1 LSFAAQVFI
10 PDLRW
15 LANMLPPAQGVP
27 PMTRAAITLSVLSAM
42 STPVAA
48 QIVIPSDT
56 APRCKSYL
64 AMSEHDAETFAAGF
78 FAGILGGASVLI
90 APVISTHK
98 FGEMLRR
105 YCEEHPAYTMGDA
118 AIELRRGMTR

>member
-1 LSFAAQVFI
+1 MRHVHE
-10 PDLRW
+10 
-15 LANMLPPAQGVP
+15 
-27 PMTRAAITLSVLSAM
+27 TCAITLSVLSAM

-56 APRCKSYL
+56 APTCKSYL
-64 AMSEHDAETFAAGF
+64 AMPAHDAETFAAGF

-105 YCEEHPAYTMGDA
+105 YCEEHPTYTMGDA